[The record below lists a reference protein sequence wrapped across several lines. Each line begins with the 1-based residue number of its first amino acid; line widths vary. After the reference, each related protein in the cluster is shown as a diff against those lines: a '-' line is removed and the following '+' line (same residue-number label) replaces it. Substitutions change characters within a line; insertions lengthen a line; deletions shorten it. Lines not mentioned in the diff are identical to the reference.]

1 MLNISNNSVN
11 KNISKHHFKSLNV
24 FHPKQRK
31 KYKRILFVVFFAL
44 LVLVLFLPWTQNIRA
59 KGYVTSLQP
68 EQRPQSIVSL
78 ISGRIEKWHVQEG
91 DFVKKGDTI
100 IFISEIKDKFFD
112 PNLLQRT
119 QEQIDAKES
128 SVKSYME
135 KVKALDVRVDALNQ
149 NLVLKLKQARNKIKQ
164 TLLKVTADSID
175 LEAFRINERIAEQQF
190 DRFESLYDQGLKSK
204 TDLEN
209 RNLKLQEAKAKT
221 ISQESKLLSAKND
234 VINARVELNSISA
247 DFRDKIAKAESEKFA
262 TMSSMYDAEANVT
275 KLQNQYSNYSVRS
288 GYLYIRAPQNGYITK
303 AVLTG
308 IGETLK
314 EGERIVTIMPS
325 EYDLAIEMY
334 VKPLDLPLLNKGQEI
349 RIQFDGWP
357 AIVFSGWPG
366 VSTGTFGGQIVA
378 IDNFTSENG
387 LYRIL
392 VGPKVDSDHW
402 PKGLRVGAG
411 ANSFALLNDVPI
423 FYEIWRQINGFPPD
437 YYTLDNNN
445 KKDAKKANSDAKK

>member
-1 MLNISNNSVN
+1 MLNISQNSVN
-11 KNISKHHFKSLNV
+11 KNVEKHHFKSLNV
-24 FHPKQRK
+24 FNPKQRK
-31 KYKRILFVVFFAL
+31 KSKRILFIVFFAL
-44 LVLVLFLPWTQNIRA
+44 LLLVLFLPWTQNIRA

-68 EQRPQSIVSL
+68 EHRPQAIVSL

-119 QEQIDAKES
+119 QEQIDAKEA

-135 KVKALDVRVDALNQ
+135 KVRALDIRVDALNQ
-149 NLVLKLKQARNKIKQ
+149 NLGLKLQQGRNKVEQ

-175 LEAFRINERIAEQQF
+175 LEAARINERIAEQQY

-209 RNLKLQEAKAKT
+209 RNLKLQETKAKT
-221 ISQESKLLSAKND
+221 VSQESKLLSAKND
-234 VINARVELNSISA
+234 VINARVELNSIAA
-247 DFRDKIAKAESEKFA
+247 DYKDKIAKAESDKYA

-275 KLQNQYSNYSVRS
+275 KLQNEYSNYNVRS
-288 GYLYIRAPQNGYITK
+288 GYLYIRAPQDGYITK

-325 EYDLAIEMY
+325 EYDLAVEMY

-392 VGPKVDSDHW
+392 VGPKENGEHW

-445 KKDAKKANSDAKK
+445 KKDAKKASEDAKK